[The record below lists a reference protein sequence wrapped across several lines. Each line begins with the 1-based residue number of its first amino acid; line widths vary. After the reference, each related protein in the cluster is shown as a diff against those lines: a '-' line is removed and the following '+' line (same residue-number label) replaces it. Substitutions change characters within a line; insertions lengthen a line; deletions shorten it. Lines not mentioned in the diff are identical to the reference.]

1 MINMGKLEN
10 VPGFRTVVGA
20 LLIKDNAVLFVRRS
34 KNNFMGG
41 IYELPSGKVEKNEN
55 NVSALIR
62 EVKEEVGLEVTGD
75 LKPVHEFIYTSQ
87 SGKNTKQITYQC
99 TFNKSSDVTL
109 SEEHDHYVWV
119 PLSDIDNVD
128 FLDEKMKEI
137 AKSVVV

>member
-1 MINMGKLEN
+1 MGKLEN

-75 LKPVHEFIYTSQ
+75 LKPVHEFISVSYTHL
-87 SGKNTKQITYQC
+87 
-99 TFNKSSDVTL
+99 TL
-109 SEEHDHYVWV
+109 PTILRV
-119 PLSDIDNVD
+119 
-128 FLDEKMKEI
+128 
-137 AKSVVV
+137 